1 MNLHLQ
7 SASYTATA
15 KLLHW
20 LMALAIVCLF
30 AFGFYVSNMS
40 LSPQKLQF
48 MSYHKW
54 AGVTVFGLA
63 LLRLIWRI
71 THRPPLLPAHMNQL
85 EQLAAHAG
93 HALLYVLMFCV
104 PLSGWLMSS
113 AKGFQTVLFGLWP
126 IPDLI
131 EKNRELGKLLLTV
144 HLGLNLLLAAVV
156 VGHALAALKHHFK
169 DRDDVLRRMLPF
181 NPG

>member
-7 SASYTATA
+7 SSSYTATA

-20 LMALAIVCLF
+20 FMALAIACLF
-30 AFGFYVSNMS
+30 AFGFYVANMP

-54 AGVTVFGLA
+54 AGVTVFLLA
-63 LLRLIWRI
+63 LIRLSWRF
-71 THRPPLLPAHMNQL
+71 THRPPVLPAHMNTL
-85 EQLAAHAG
+85 EQFAAHAG
-93 HALLYVLMFCV
+93 HAMLYVLMFCV

-113 AKGFQTVLFGLWP
+113 AKGFQTVLFGVLP

-131 EKNRELGKLLLTV
+131 GKDRELGKTLLTV
-144 HLGLNLLLAAVV
+144 HLGLNLVLAAVV
-156 VGHALAALKHHFK
+156 AGHALAALKHHFK
-169 DRDDVLRRMLPF
+169 DRDDVLTRMLPF
-181 NPG
+181 RKS